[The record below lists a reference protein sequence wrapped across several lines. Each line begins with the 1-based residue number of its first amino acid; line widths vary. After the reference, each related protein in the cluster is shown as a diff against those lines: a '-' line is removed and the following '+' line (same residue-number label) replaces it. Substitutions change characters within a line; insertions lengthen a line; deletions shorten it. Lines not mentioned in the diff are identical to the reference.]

1 MNTSLNSYVTAILI
15 NIKNLPNGQ
24 ELHVVCTSAF
34 ANKAEVIV
42 FAFSKHKLPWVATVK
57 LSVLHFQVRNPTTWD
72 ESALNNYFAVN
83 VVITS

>member
-42 FAFSKHKLPWVATVK
+42 FAFSKHKLP
-57 LSVLHFQVRNPTTWD
+57 
-72 ESALNNYFAVN
+72 
-83 VVITS
+83 